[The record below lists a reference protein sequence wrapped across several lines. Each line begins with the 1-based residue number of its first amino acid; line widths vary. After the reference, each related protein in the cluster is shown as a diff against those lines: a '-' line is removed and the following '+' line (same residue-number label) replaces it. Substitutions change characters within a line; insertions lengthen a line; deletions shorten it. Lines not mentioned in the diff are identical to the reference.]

1 VGTTEHHTPII
12 KTIKQEE
19 KDMLITM
26 KAILELA
33 EVKNIAIGAFNI
45 TSLEGIQAVL
55 EASEELNQP
64 VILQFAPVHEAIIPM
79 KVIGPIMLM
88 MAERASVPVAVHLD
102 HGDDLS
108 ILKKALDMGFTS
120 VMYDGS
126 ALSFEENAANTRI
139 AVEMAGTY
147 GASVEAEIGAMG
159 RQEFSSIGEGEEG
172 EATEGCYTD
181 PEQAER
187 FVKTTGIDAL
197 ACSFGTV
204 HGLYI
209 TEPKLDFDR
218 ISQIKSRIGLP
229 IVMHGGSGVS
239 DQDFRKCINNGVRK
253 INYYTY
259 LAKAGGMHVKEKAME
274 SEGYVYYHDVTLWG
288 IEAMKKDVLHTIKV
302 FSNLE

>member
-1 VGTTEHHTPII
+1 
-12 KTIKQEE
+12 
-19 KDMLITM
+19 ML
-26 KAILELA
+26 
-33 EVKNIAIGAFNI
+33 
-45 TSLEGIQAVL
+45 QAG
-55 EASEELNQP
+55 EELNQP
-64 VILQFAPVHEAIIPM
+64 VILQFAPVHESIIPM
-79 KVIGPIMLM
+79 SVIGPVMVM
-88 MAERASVPVAVHLD
+88 MAEKASVPVAVHLD
-102 HGDDLS
+102 HGDDLNM
-108 ILKKALDMGFTS
+108 LKKALDMGFTS

-139 AVEMAGTY
+139 AVEMAGVY

-181 PEQAER
+181 PEQAEQ
-187 FVKTTGIDAL
+187 FAEATGIDAL

-204 HGLYI
+204 HGLYL

-218 ISQIKSRIGLP
+218 ISQIRSRTGLP

-239 DQDFRKCINNGVRK
+239 DQDFRKCIENGVRK

-274 SEGYVYYHDVTLWG
+274 GSGYVFYHDVTLWG

-302 FSNLE
+302 FSNLD

>member
-1 VGTTEHHTPII
+1 
-12 KTIKQEE
+12 
-19 KDMLITM
+19 MLITM

-33 EVKNIAIGAFNI
+33 DAKNIAIGAFNI

-55 EASEELNQP
+55 EVSEELNQP
-64 VILQFAPVHEAIIPM
+64 VILQFAPVHETIIPM
-79 KVIGPIMLM
+79 SVIGPIMVM
-88 MAERASVPVAVHLD
+88 MAERATVPVAVHLD
-102 HGDDLS
+102 HGDDLNL
-108 ILKKALDMGFTS
+108 LKKALDMGFTS

-139 AVEMAGTY
+139 AVEIADAY

-187 FVKTTGIDAL
+187 FVEATGVDAL

-218 ISQIKSRIGLP
+218 ISQIRNRIGLP

-239 DQDFRKCINNGVRK
+239 DQDFRRCIENGVRK

-274 SEGYVYYHDVTLWG
+274 AEGYVYYHDVTLWG

>member
-1 VGTTEHHTPII
+1 
-12 KTIKQEE
+12 
-19 KDMLITM
+19 MLITM

-33 EVKNIAIGAFNI
+33 EVKNVAIGAFNI

-55 EASEELNQP
+55 QASEELNQP

-79 KVIGPIMLM
+79 TVIGPIMLL
-88 MAERASVPVAVHLD
+88 MADRASVPVAVHLD

-108 ILKKALDMGFTS
+108 VLKKALDMGFTS

-139 AVEMAGTY
+139 AVEMVGIY

-187 FVKTTGIDAL
+187 FVKTTGVDAL

-204 HGLYI
+204 HGLYL

-288 IEAMKKDVLHTIKV
+288 IDAMKKDVLHTIKV
-302 FSNLE
+302 FSNLK